1 MASLLYR
8 FHAVVYTQVNLFSA
22 MVSHHLVD
30 QVDDLLGSL
39 WAPKL
44 LDSHSVALKALAS
57 ANVVSS
63 LGQFVRSGF
72 ARHEV
77 LGRSGYSTLQIHLVV
92 YCRARSPG
100 RLVAPASLVTRAR
113 PIHADFVTHLFTFAR
128 AGPPTQIMFRSS
140 LSTTRIAGHAPNIGW
155 ETRVVVR

>member
-1 MASLLYR
+1 
-8 FHAVVYTQVNLFSA
+8 
-22 MVSHHLVD
+22 VSHHLFD
-30 QVDDLLGSL
+30 QVDNLLGSL

-57 ANVVSS
+57 FSKSANVVASV
-63 LGQFVRSGF
+63 GQFVRSGF
-72 ARHEV
+72 ACHEV
-77 LGRSGYSTLQIHLVV
+77 LGCSGYSTLQIHLVV